1 MLIKFVMLSIVL
13 VGLWFVSCVYVIV
26 IFIVFDFVLVGVIGW
41 LCVSIIGVGLFMWV
55 IGGVL
60 C

>member
-1 MLIKFVMLSIVL
+1 MLSIVL